1 VAIKNYDIAK
11 EFAASRGVE
20 PLPTEPVTL
29 PYTAS
34 IGEILFYLTHDIDV
48 NIGAVRGIPEP
59 GIEVVATNRGAR
71 ARTDYL
77 PEIRIDI
84 SQPIFFSHK
93 SRTLRLLLR
102 MCETLAD
109 INRHLF
115 ESYIFVSRIRWS
127 LIQQGP
133 SPKKVNPF
141 EMVTAPV
148 LAPIPLN
155 ERQQVAK
162 ERQELE
168 ASMVAEAEKRP
179 NVLGVIPKKVHQIWM
194 GGAAIPPWRQ
204 YLFDLNR
211 EAATRNGYAYRLWTN
226 DDRNRENFP
235 STIAYQDL
243 AIEEGK
249 KSGQSRWAQVADL
262 ARLEIVY
269 THGGVYI
276 DSLFETGNDFYAAIT
291 KASQDEYKFVGCNE
305 DPCGLE
311 CKGANDMLYLTNSFF
326 AAVQWSKVLERLI
339 ADDRL
344 GAIDYNSQYIN
355 RTTGP
360 YYLRTGILDAKKD
373 GVLLLETE
381 EMFPFN
387 VNATEYREVHPNTC
401 LSPTEIPDSINAK
414 PGVWLKKNCL
424 APTRAAMTAAGQ
436 KPPLAI
442 YHSGLGG
449 TWSF

>member
-1 VAIKNYDIAK
+1 
-11 EFAASRGVE
+11 
-20 PLPTEPVTL
+20 
-29 PYTAS
+29 
-34 IGEILFYLTHDIDV
+34 
-48 NIGAVRGIPEP
+48 
-59 GIEVVATNRGAR
+59 
-71 ARTDYL
+71 
-77 PEIRIDI
+77 
-84 SQPIFFSHK
+84 
-93 SRTLRLLLR
+93 
-102 MCETLAD
+102 MCETLED

-133 SPKKVNPF
+133 SSKKVNPF
-141 EMVTAPV
+141 EMLTAPV

-155 ERQQVAK
+155 ERQQAAK

-168 ASMVAEAEKRP
+168 ASMVAEAERRP

-211 EAATRNGYAYRLWTN
+211 EAAKRNGYAYRLWTN

-276 DSLFETGNDFYAAIT
+276 DSLFETGDEFYAAIT
-291 KASQDEYKFVGCNE
+291 KASQDNNKFIGCNE

-344 GAIDYNSQYIN
+344 GAIDFSSQYIN

-360 YYLRTGILDAKKD
+360 YYLRTGILDAKAD
-373 GVLLLETE
+373 GVFLLETE

-424 APTRAAMTAAGQ
+424 APTRAAIAATGQ